1 MTSVAQPKTAYLPGS
16 YDPVTNG
23 HLDIIRRAA
32 ATFDEVVVGVAADAE
47 KQHLFSLEERIGLLQ
62 EACADVGNVRVE
74 GFSGLVVE
82 AAAQAGARVLLK
94 GLRQSSDMAH
104 EFPMAHM
111 NHHLRPGLETM
122 FLLASPGLSYLSSS
136 LVKWVCGMGGDITAH
151 VPPQVAARLIAKLRG
166 A

>member
-1 MTSVAQPKTAYLPGS
+1 MVAAPQPRIAYLPGS

-32 ATFDEVVVGVAADAE
+32 AVFDEVVVGVAADAE
-47 KQHLFSLEERIGLLQ
+47 KQHLFSLEERIGLVR
-62 EACADVGNVRVE
+62 EACTDLPQVRVE

-82 AAAQAGARVLLK
+82 AAAAARARVLVK
-94 GLRQSSDMAH
+94 GLRQASDLTH

-111 NHHLRPGLETM
+111 NRHLRPELETV
-122 FLLASPGLSYLSSS
+122 FLLASPDLSYLSSS

-151 VPPQVAARLIAKLRG
+151 VPPCVAQRLVARLRP
-166 A
+166 